1 MNGCVANAPLN
12 HAKTGT
18 DVSRADFFWAM
29 MSFRRGWG
37 MEEVT
42 SRLMEVSTKA
52 RENGQGYAR
61 TTPRMRQQHATA
73 NARAEHE

>member
-1 MNGCVANAPLN
+1 
-12 HAKTGT
+12 
-18 DVSRADFFWAM
+18 
-29 MSFRRGWG
+29 

-61 TTPRMRQQHATA
+61 TTPRMRQQHAAA
-73 NARAEHE
+73 NARAELEEPQ